1 MAIYMGLDSSTQ
13 SLTAVVIRVEG
24 ENREVLDQRSIR
36 FDEDLASYGCQNGV
50 LEHPD
55 PLVAHSNPLMWAEA
69 LDRLFEVLSS
79 EGDFS
84 LGEIQAI
91 AGSGQQHGSVYLN
104 SSAEACLSSLDP
116 SAPLVGQLQEIFSR
130 PTSPIWMDS
139 STAGECELI
148 TAELG
153 SDFELAGLTGSKAFE
168 RFTGPQIRK
177 FHAEDPQG
185 YEATRRIH
193 LVSSFMAS
201 LLAGADAP
209 IDPGDGAGMNLM
221 DLSGKDWAPRA
232 LEATAP
238 GLAGKLPAIEES
250 CSVVG
255 PLANFWVERYGCSP
269 GTRVIC
275 WSGDNPCSLVGV
287 GLVKP
292 GRLAISLGTSDTLF
306 GYLPE
311 PRVDPAMEG
320 HTFGAP
326 TGDYMSLIC
335 FKNGSLARE
344 KICNGAGLD
353 WAGFSAALRDT
364 PPGNGGAIMLPWFE
378 PEITPN
384 VQEPGVRRYGLDETD
399 GPANV
404 RAVVEAQMMAMA
416 IHSRWMGVKPESIYA
431 TGGAACNKEILQ
443 IMAQVFDADVYQF
456 EVGNSAALG
465 AALRAYH
472 ADEKAAGGSVSWE
485 EVIVGFAQ
493 PVAESRISPDPELVA
508 LYTELKPVY
517 EACEEHALGRGEDP
531 QQKREAFAQR

>member
-13 SLTAVVIRVEG
+13 SLTGVVIEVEG
-24 ENREVLDQRSIR
+24 GDRKVLAQRSIR
-36 FDEDLASYGCQNGV
+36 FDEELDSYGCQNGV
-50 LEHPD
+50 LAHSD
-55 PLVAHSNPLMWAEA
+55 PLVVHSNPLMWAEA
-69 LDRLFEVLSS
+69 LDRLFGELSR
-79 EGDFS
+79 EGSFP
-84 LGEIQAI
+84 LENLRAI

-104 SSAEACLSSLDP
+104 SSATPRLSSLQADR
-116 SAPLVGQLQEIFSR
+116 ALVDQLQDIFSR
-130 PTSPIWMDS
+130 STSPVWMDS
-139 STAGECELI
+139 STASECAAI
-148 TAELG
+148 TAEVG
-153 SDFELAGLTGSKAFE
+153 GDLALATLTGSKAFE

-177 FHAEDPQG
+177 FQRDDP
-185 YEATRRIH
+185 EAYAATDRIH

-201 LLAGADAP
+201 LLAGKEAP

-221 DLSGKDWAPRA
+221 DLREKGWAPKA

-238 GLAGKLPAIEES
+238 ALAEKLPDIEES
-250 CSVVG
+250 SSIVG
-255 PLANFWVERYGCSP
+255 PISNYWVERYGFSP
-269 GTRVIC
+269 RTRIVA
-275 WSGDNPCSLVGV
+275 WSGDNPCSLIGV

-344 KICNGAGLD
+344 RICNAAGLD
-353 WAGFSAALRDT
+353 WEGFSAALRET
-364 PPGNGGAIMLPWFE
+364 PAGNGGAILLPWFE

-384 VQEPGVRRYGLDETD
+384 VQDPGVRRYGLREDD

-404 RAVVEAQMMAMA
+404 RAVVEAQMMTMA
-416 IHSRWMGVKPESIYA
+416 IHSRWMGVKPESSYA
-431 TGGAACNKEILQ
+431 TGGASWNKEILH
-443 IMAQVFDADVYQF
+443 IMSQVFDAEVYQF

-472 ADEKAAGGSVSWE
+472 ADETEAGGSRSWE
-485 EVIVGFAQ
+485 EVIAGFAE
-493 PVAESRISPDPELVA
+493 PVAESRISPEPELVS
-508 LYTELKPVY
+508 LYGRMKGVY
-517 EACEEHALGRGEDP
+517 EVCEGHALNGEGDP
-531 QQKREAFAQR
+531 MEAIEAFARR